1 MRSTSWCGDCSR
13 SLPAAGAVFVSLS
26 TFSKHLFV
34 QIDTYLVRS
43 NLTNCH
49 VRTRVGEHV
58 GCCPSDL
65 GVRPRMESRMIF
77 LFFLCHIYFLFF
89 VPECEICT
97 VVMIEASSEQSKS
110 LFYMHTYCCRCWCSV
125 LLLLFLFCY
134 VETVCGFTTEYLDLL
149 DINSYYI
156 VRCWMTYEYAFVYT
170 HHVLLL
176 PLLLLSVVCCYTV
189 VAAAAAACCCCSS
202 TFAGWQS
209 LLPLLIAS
217 DSIVFFVFVQTR
229 FIFNVPLAV
238 LLCRSYSFDFLP
250 TV

>member
-1 MRSTSWCGDCSR
+1 M
-13 SLPAAGAVFVSLS
+13 LSLS
-26 TFSKHLFV
+26 ASVDGIQDDGVYFVFLVTFPPVLFQSV
-34 QIDTYLVRS
+34 K
-43 NLTNCH
+43 
-49 VRTRVGEHV
+49 
-58 GCCPSDL
+58 
-65 GVRPRMESRMIF
+65 
-77 LFFLCHIYFLFF
+77 
-89 VPECEICT
+89 ICT
-97 VVMIEASSEQSKS
+97 MIEVSSERSKS

-202 TFAGWQS
+202 TCAEWQNWCRGS
-209 LLPLLIAS
+209 LYLIPLFSFSSFKHDLFS
-217 DSIVFFVFVQTR
+217 MY
-229 FIFNVPLAV
+229 PLAV
-238 LLCRSYSFDFLP
+238 LCRTYSFNFLP

>member
-49 VRTRVGEHV
+49 VRTWVGEHV

-110 LFYMHTYCCRCWCSV
+110 LFYMQCCCRCCCSV
-125 LLLLFLFCY
+125 CSYYWQLLWFLLLLRRDRVWFQNR
-134 VETVCGFTTEYLDLL
+134 VTGPV
-149 DINSYYI
+149 SY
-156 VRCWMTYEYAFVYT
+156 
-170 HHVLLL
+170 
-176 PLLLLSVVCCYTV
+176 
-189 VAAAAAACCCCSS
+189 
-202 TFAGWQS
+202 
-209 LLPLLIAS
+209 
-217 DSIVFFVFVQTR
+217 
-229 FIFNVPLAV
+229 
-238 LLCRSYSFDFLP
+238 
-250 TV
+250 